1 MEKHKSDTFGAEFVY
16 RTFDTKPIKG
26 QKGIT
31 FYSDPVRNRLNGG
44 CGELRGD
51 KLLVH
56 YESVSDAEFFALTDL
71 IHSVNMAGDS
81 EEELLKKIDAIIP
94 ATKKQKITQLN
105 YVI

>member
-51 KLLVH
+51 KLLVY
-56 YESVSDAEFFALTDL
+56 YEGVSDAESLTLIDL

-81 EEELLKKIDAIIP
+81 EEELLKKIDAVIP